1 MIKEKLFLSKSG
13 QWELKKWNLEKRCWE
28 GYEPVPGKEPYS
40 KGSCRPKS
48 KELKKAKDMAGD
60 EVNSHMAVSQ
70 LESIQHHIEEI
81 REHLSGE
88 EIAPDWVKSKIS
100 EAANVLSDIAHYI
113 MGLKQNREK

>member
-13 QWELKKWNLEKRCWE
+13 QWELKKWNLEKKCWE
-28 GYEPVPGKEPYS
+28 GYERVPGTKEGE

-48 KELKKAKDMAGD
+48 KELKKAKDMSGD

-88 EIAPDWVKSKIS
+88 EIAPDWVKAKIS
-100 EAANVLSDIAHYI
+100 EAANVLSDIAHFI
-113 MGLKQNREK
+113 MGLKQSKEK